1 MAKKL
6 AFDKVLF
13 GAIIL
18 LVGFGL
24 VMVYSASAAIAAQ
37 SGASHNPFLL
47 KQAVA
52 AGLGLLLMLAVMH
65 VDYRHL
71 RQPWVVYPILAGS
84 LALLVAVLFAPQ
96 LNQTHRWLF
105 VGGLSVQPSELAK
118 LALVV
123 FLAYQLERKTEPIHP
138 DAEPKAKTAAGRS
151 RPAGGQAAANQP
163 ELLVPALGAAGLMA
177 LLVLLEPHLS
187 AAVVLV
193 AVTCL
198 LLFLAGL
205 AWRTMLTT
213 AAIVAPLVALAV
225 WIEPY
230 RRERFLVFLDPE
242 RDPQGS
248 GFQVLQSLI
257 AVGSG
262 GLLGQGLG
270 HGAQKLYFLPY
281 PHTDFIFAIVGEE
294 LGLLGALA
302 LLALFATV
310 AWKGAQAG
318 LRAPDALGRYLA
330 WGFTGLIVLQ
340 GLLHCSVAVA
350 LLPSTGVPMPFLTYG
365 GSALVCSLVASG
377 VVLNVSQHA

>member
-13 GAIIL
+13 GTILL

-24 VMVYSASAAIAAQ
+24 VMVYSASAAIAAE
-37 SGASHNPFLL
+37 SGAGLNPFLV

-52 AGLGLLLMLAVMH
+52 AALGVGLMLGVMH
-65 VDYRHL
+65 IDYRHL
-71 RQPWVVYPILAGS
+71 RQPWLVYAILGGT
-84 LALLVAVLFAPQ
+84 LVLLVAVLFAPQ

-105 VGGLSVQPSELAK
+105 VGGLSLQPSELEK

-123 FLAYQLERKTEPIHP
+123 FLAYQLERKTEPASHQV
-138 DAEPKAKTAAGRS
+138 EPKGRGAGGG
-151 RPAGGQAAANQP
+151 RPAAARSGVNQP

-187 AAVVLV
+187 AALVLV

-205 AWRTMLTT
+205 AWRTVLTT
-213 AAIVAPLVALAV
+213 VAIGVPLVALAV

-230 RRERFLVFLDPE
+230 RRQRFLTFLDPE
-242 RDPQGS
+242 RDPLGS
-248 GFQVLQSLI
+248 GFQVMQSLI

-262 GLLGQGLG
+262 GVLGQGLG

-294 LGLLGALA
+294 LGLLGALGV
-302 LLALFATV
+302 LAIFATV

-330 WGFTGLIVLQ
+330 WGFTGLIVIQ
-340 GLLHCSVAVA
+340 ALLHCSVAVA
-350 LLPSTGVPMPFLTYG
+350 LLPSTGVPLPFLTYG
-365 GSALVCSLVASG
+365 GSALVTSLVASG
-377 VVLNVSQHA
+377 VVLNVSQHG

>member
-13 GAIIL
+13 GAILL

-24 VMVYSASAAIAAQ
+24 VMVYSASAAIAAE
-37 SGASHNPFLL
+37 SGAGHNPFLV

-52 AGLGLLLMLAVMH
+52 AALGLGLMLGIMH
-65 VDYRHL
+65 IDYRHL
-71 RQPWVVYPILAGS
+71 RQPWLVYSILGVTVV
-84 LALLVAVLFAPQ
+84 LLVAVLFAPQ

-105 VGGLSVQPSELAK
+105 IGGISLQPSEI
-118 LALVV
+118 
-123 FLAYQLERKTEPIHP
+123 AYQLERK
-138 DAEPKAKTAAGRS
+138 AEPAAHEADGKLRAARATGR
-151 RPAGGQAAANQP
+151 GVNQP
-163 ELLVPALGAAGLMA
+163 ELLVPALGAAGLLS
-177 LLVLLEPHLS
+177 LLVLLEPHMS
-187 AAVVLV
+187 AALVL
-193 AVTCL
+193 AAITCL

-205 AWRTMLTT
+205 AWRTVLVTL
-213 AAIVAPLVALAV
+213 AIAVPVVALAV

-230 RRERFLVFLDPE
+230 RRQRFLTFLDPE
-242 RDPQGS
+242 RDPLGS
-248 GFQVLQSLI
+248 GFQVMQSLI

-262 GLLGQGLG
+262 GIFGQGLG

-294 LGLLGALA
+294 LGLVGALG
-302 LLALFATV
+302 LLALFTTV

-340 GLLHCSVAVA
+340 ALLHCSVAVA

-365 GSALVCSLVASG
+365 GSAMVAALVGSG
-377 VVLNVSQHA
+377 VVLNVSQHG